1 MKELEGRMR
10 KVEQAIRGVEDDA
23 WRRSNPEAR
32 ARAADTV
39 AQLEA
44 SIADLRGQA
53 RQGRGR
59 RQRPEGRRARRRH
72 RGPASPGSTEARKAL
87 DEFSA

>member
-1 MKELEGRMR
+1 
-10 KVEQAIRGVEDDA
+10 VEDDR

-44 SIADLRGQA
+44 SIADLQTAHEKAVAAGNTKKA
-53 RQGRGR
+53 
-59 RQRPEGRRARRRH
+59 EEHAAALEARR
-72 RGPASPGSTEARKAL
+72 SWLTEARKAL
-87 DEFSA
+87 DEFTS